1 MTPERWRQITG
12 VFYAAKGR
20 DAAGRAAFLDE
31 ACAGDPSLR
40 SEVEQMRKDLAA
52 LETRFAVNVNE
63 ARAPLDFTAAELV
76 RGFTDLVAWVEGG
89 VHPAGDDVLTPP
101 VVAAPTYGCQ
111 FTTAT
116 RNLGP
121 FTARCP

>member
-1 MTPERWRQITG
+1 MRYLERVVDALDRVVQRAIRG
-12 VFYAAKGR
+12 VGH
-20 DAAGRAAFLDE
+20 
-31 ACAGDPSLR
+31 C
-40 SEVEQMRKDLAA
+40 
-52 LETRFAVNVNE
+52 
-63 ARAPLDFTAAELV
+63 DFTAAELV

-89 VHPAGDDVLTPP
+89 VHPVGDDVLTPS

-121 FTARCP
+121 FTAPCP